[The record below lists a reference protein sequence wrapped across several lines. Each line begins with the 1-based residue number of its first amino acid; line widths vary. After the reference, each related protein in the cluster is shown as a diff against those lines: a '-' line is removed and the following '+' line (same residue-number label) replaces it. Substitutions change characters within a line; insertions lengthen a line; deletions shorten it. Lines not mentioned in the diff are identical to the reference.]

1 MQSRRLSFLT
11 VAVFSLLWLT
21 LPLSAQKQLEAVP
34 AGDTPE
40 AETSLTN
47 TVSQPF
53 SWESAGDVLKYAI
66 TITRYDEAADC
77 FTDYF
82 YHETTEEETEAC
94 LIHLE
99 PILPVG
105 RYRSEIKVYN
115 VLGQVEESLT
125 SQDEFTVR
133 KAYKPLVRG
142 ISYPLYMRST
152 IYLDDVD
159 NNGIIEVEGQNLF
172 LPDLTGNAL
181 EHTRYYLSGTNRLE
195 PLSVLSHD
203 DAHNRKI
210 TFAFDMKQLDVGSYW
225 LYAQDASG
233 LHSEA
238 SPANTLTVKFRK
250 WLDLDMEGGYA
261 YPQVLHDDT
270 FPEYVAK
277 QLPMTVQGKISLIPY
292 KRAWGYVGVGLRGNY
307 SRLYK
312 EENGYTLDGNLGMLH
327 LLGVYQLPLFRRR
340 LVLELHGGA
349 GITYFNNIQYHFAR
363 GIDSEALNTINI
375 SFDAGASLQLYINK
389 RLYTEMAADY
399 VFTKNSDMI
408 LDVIIPSAG
417 IGWQF

>member
-1 MQSRRLSFLT
+1 MQSKLL
-11 VAVFSLLWLT
+11 SLLAVIALLLFFWGV
-21 LPLSAQKQLEAVP
+21 PLYAQEQVLQTGAEE
-34 AGDTPE
+34 TPE
-40 AETSLTN
+40 SETALTN

-66 TITRYDEAADC
+66 TITRFDEKTGS

-82 YHETTEEETEAC
+82 FHETTEEETEAC

-115 VLGQVEESLT
+115 VLGQPEEDLT
-125 SQDEFTVR
+125 SYDEFTVR
-133 KAYKPLVRG
+133 KAYKPHVRS

-159 NNGIIEVEGQNLF
+159 NNGIIEAEGQNLF
-172 LPDLTGNAL
+172 LPGKTENAL
-181 EHTRYYLSGTNRLE
+181 EHTRYYLSGSHTVE
-195 PLSVLSHD
+195 PVSVVSHD

-210 TFAFDMKQLDVGSYW
+210 TFAFDMKQLDVGTYW

-233 LHSEA
+233 LHSEE
-238 SPANTLTVKFRK
+238 SPSNTITVKFRK
-250 WLDLDMEGGYA
+250 WMDVDIEGGYA
-261 YPQVLHDDT
+261 FPFVLHDET
-270 FPEYVAK
+270 FPEYMAK
-277 QLPMTVQGKISLIPY
+277 QLPMTLQGKLVVVPY
-292 KRAWGYVGVGLRGNY
+292 KRVWGYAGIGVRGNY
-307 SRLYK
+307 SRLYR
-312 EENGYTLDGNLGMLH
+312 ENDGYSLDGNLGMLH
-327 LLGVYQLPLFRRR
+327 LLGVYQLPLFKRRV
-340 LVLELHGGA
+340 LLELHGGA
-349 GITYFNNIQYHFAR
+349 GITYFNNIKYHFAHS
-363 GIDSEALNTINI
+363 IDSDALNTINI
-375 SFDAGASLQLYINK
+375 SLDAGASIQFYINK

-408 LDVIIPSAG
+408 LGVIIPSAG